1 MRQGTTTS
9 TACLFQNES
18 IQPSTLSRLGWKNS
32 ESNVSSSSSISLP
45 VPFASPIPDPVSAQ
59 GEESVRLYRL
69 FVPRPAPVDRLEKD
83 RLRLPGKGVVPLP
96 LLIPFPTIPCVP
108 LPCPSRE
115 TFPSPP
121 SFIPSPP
128 TPLRELPA
136 HRDTAVGG
144 TGKLVPSPK
153 SPKSPEMELE
163 PGPEPAWDLG
173 TLDNNGRIRVLRGD
187 ELSIIPIIFFSH
199 LISQS
204 VSRYIC
210 VRKEEHY
217 PIIDLE
223 RVLNLLRAG

>member
-32 ESNVSSSSSISLP
+32 ESNVSSSSSISVP
-45 VPFASPIPDPVSAQ
+45 VPFAFPVPDPVSAQ
-59 GEESVRLYRL
+59 AEESVRLYRL

-136 HRDTAVGG
+136 PRDTAVGG
-144 TGKLVPSPK
+144 TGKLVP

-173 TLDNNGRIRVLRGD
+173 TLDNNGRIRVL
-187 ELSIIPIIFFSH
+187 L
-199 LISQS
+199 SQS
-204 VSRYIC
+204 VSQYNG

-223 RVLNLLRAG
+223 RVLNLLRAA

>member
-32 ESNVSSSSSISLP
+32 ESNVSSSSSISVP
-45 VPFASPIPDPVSAQ
+45 VPFASPVPDPASAQ
-59 GEESVRLYRL
+59 AEESVRLYRL
-69 FVPRPAPVDRLEKD
+69 FVPRPAPVPAPVDRLEKD

-144 TGKLVPSPK
+144 TGKLVL

-163 PGPEPAWDLG
+163 LGPEPEMKPETKPEPAWDLG

-204 VSRYIC
+204 VSQSVNIM
-210 VRKEEHY
+210 
-217 PIIDLE
+217 
-223 RVLNLLRAG
+223 A